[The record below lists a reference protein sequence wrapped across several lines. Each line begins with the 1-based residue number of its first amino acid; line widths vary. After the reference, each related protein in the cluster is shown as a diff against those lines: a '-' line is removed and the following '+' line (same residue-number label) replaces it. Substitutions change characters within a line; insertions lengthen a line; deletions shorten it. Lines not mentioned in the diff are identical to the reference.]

1 MRRKIKEIME
11 MKTLLPILLLLGFCM
26 PTVSHTEILP
36 VIGTVEELIMKYGN
50 ISETEC
56 GTQYKRRW
64 KFCTSLVRLKD
75 DVDQLQEYAG
85 TWACMR
91 YLNDEGVHLNIVCRR
106 NEKE

>member
-1 MRRKIKEIME
+1 
-11 MKTLLPILLLLGFCM
+11 MKTLLTILLLMGFCM
-26 PTVSHTEILP
+26 PTVSHAETLP
-36 VIGTVEELIMKYGN
+36 VVGTVAELIMKYGD

-56 GTQYKRRW
+56 GTKYKRRW

-106 NEKE
+106 NEKGIVTNEGT